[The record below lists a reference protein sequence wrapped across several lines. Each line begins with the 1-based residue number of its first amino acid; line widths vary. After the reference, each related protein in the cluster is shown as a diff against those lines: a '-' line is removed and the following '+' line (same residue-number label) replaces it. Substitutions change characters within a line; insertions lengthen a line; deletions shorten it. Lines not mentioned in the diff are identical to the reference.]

1 MARRGGGKLAGFL
14 FMLLVGILI
23 GYLTMTFINIESGP
37 GKKKFDMASLYGT
50 MIDEYD
56 SSNFALLDEYKFSF
70 DDFKGTI
77 ITKGSNNILAAEINI
92 ESAGEI
98 SSSLEF
104 DPSVF
109 SFVGAAHLN
118 ENFESEMNFK
128 DNIAE
133 ISNVGEN
140 SYLVIVRGKDID
152 FQPVKFKIF
161 KDGNLLVDDEVKT
174 VKQ

>member
-23 GYLTMTFINIESGP
+23 GYLAMTFIKIESGP

-56 SSNFALLDEYKFSF
+56 SSNFAMLDEYKFSF
-70 DDFKGTI
+70 DDCKGTI
-77 ITKGSNNILAAEINI
+77 VTKGSNNILAAEINI

-109 SFVGAAHLN
+109 QHVQH
-118 ENFESEMNFK
+118 
-128 DNIAE
+128 
-133 ISNVGEN
+133 
-140 SYLVIVRGKDID
+140 
-152 FQPVKFKIF
+152 IF
-161 KDGNLLVDDEVKT
+161 RSP
-174 VKQ
+174 